1 MEKELINKIAHHH
14 TMVADKFYRMFAG
27 LSSDLD
33 DYTDSTIYITIRKN
47 SKWPKDNIV
56 TAKQIAGDWRD
67 FNDELKDAEKYHVT
81 IIDNDTPTGFVLSK
95 DDMNDSTKVAAVVNA
110 IKDIPK
116 ISAYKD
122 ESAGVVITGYF
133 NNLAETKDKFKQ
145 LSDQQKLSL
154 YHKMINSNVK
164 GEFDALL
171 YRWWVSRY

>member
-1 MEKELINKIAHHH
+1 MEKELIKKIAHHH

-33 DYTDSTIYITIRKN
+33 DYTDSTIFITIHKN
-47 SKWPKDNIV
+47 RRWPKDNIV

-81 IIDNDTPTGFVLSK
+81 IIDNDAPTGFVLSK
-95 DDMNDSTKVAAVVNA
+95 EDLDDKSKVRAVVNA
-110 IKDIPK
+110 IKDTMEK
-116 ISAYKD
+116 AALKD
-122 ESAGVVITGYF
+122 EPAGVVITGYF
-133 NNLAETKDKFKQ
+133 NDFTETKDKFKQ

-164 GEFDALL
+164 GEFDDLL
-171 YRWWVSRY
+171 YQWWLSRY